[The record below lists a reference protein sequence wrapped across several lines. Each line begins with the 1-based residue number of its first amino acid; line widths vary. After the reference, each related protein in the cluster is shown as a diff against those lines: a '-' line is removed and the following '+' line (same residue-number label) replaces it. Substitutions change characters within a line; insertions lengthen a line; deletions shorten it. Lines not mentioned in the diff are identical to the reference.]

1 MPRRAA
7 SPEVITIEESDE
19 EKPLKSLPT
28 IPWRAPLNL
37 PLCDDG
43 SEPMDKRDVSKSH
56 QDGEGRDRPRIQGGT
71 EDHLSVPSL
80 HDELPLRG
88 SFTKSANTHTPS
100 ESARSSSLPL
110 PDSVQASDVCHQ
122 RAKKLDVKATA
133 VEDTLEASNGVAPAA
148 SPEVHVNR
156 TNKSKKR
163 ETMDGHQVAVNGAD
177 VGQASSRRP
186 SKKSL
191 FLLSS
196 SDDDDDD
203 DSDDIYKGKDRDDDD
218 KNAGDPF
225 PGQTAKEQRKRTVSD
240 VLFATASEVSPL
252 AKKCPASEPDKAKTT
267 TSRTCDTT
275 SRVARQTKDRKR
287 KSGDLAAVDKYEPQ
301 GFSAREAIAIPLS
314 GWTDEQFGWLNYAIR
329 EVMACHMN
337 EIYNHVPALM
347 PWRHKG
353 RVHRKMSQLMDTA
366 VGGSLGKEL
375 CRQRQERD
383 AASSTCK
390 KSKKRA

>member
-43 SEPMDKRDVSKSH
+43 
-56 QDGEGRDRPRIQGGT
+56 
-71 EDHLSVPSL
+71 
-80 HDELPLRG
+80 
-88 SFTKSANTHTPS
+88 N
-100 ESARSSSLPL
+100 
-110 PDSVQASDVCHQ
+110 SVQASDVCHQ

-148 SPEVHVNR
+148 SPE
-156 TNKSKKR
+156 
-163 ETMDGHQVAVNGAD
+163 
-177 VGQASSRRP
+177 
-186 SKKSL
+186 KSL

-329 EVMACHMN
+329 EVMACHVR
-337 EIYNHVPALM
+337 ISTGLDGKSALG
-347 PWRHKG
+347 W
-353 RVHRKMSQLMDTA
+353 VD
-366 VGGSLGKEL
+366 
-375 CRQRQERD
+375 
-383 AASSTCK
+383 
-390 KSKKRA
+390 